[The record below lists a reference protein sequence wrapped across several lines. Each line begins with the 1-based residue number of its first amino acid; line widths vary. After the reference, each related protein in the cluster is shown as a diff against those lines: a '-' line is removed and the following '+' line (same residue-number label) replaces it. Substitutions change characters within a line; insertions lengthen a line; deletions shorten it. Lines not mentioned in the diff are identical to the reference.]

1 VITSAGQSPRRTNS
15 MAQLTHD
22 SRSWCRSSS
31 ATRCHSWV
39 LGVPSNPFPTA
50 AARSCSFD
58 DVVAVE
64 HGARALAAQAHGFAF
79 RDGSVDLAPRKG
91 GIGRR
96 PRLVQGR
103 RWREGDAWS
112 STHVAGSAHR
122 RALLEARSPVPDRGG
137 GLSAHRLPCAR
148 RASGWR
154 LLSLGGGSGSAVA
167 RVDKHGKRTAPSGCK
182 TEPGGTYERPR
193 HVGVTVF

>member
-1 VITSAGQSPRRTNS
+1 

-31 ATRCHSWV
+31 ATRCQLLGPGCFLEPLPHDGSEV
-39 LGVPSNPFPTA
+39 LLV
-50 AARSCSFD
+50 D

-64 HGARALAAQAHGFAF
+64 HGARALAAQAHGCAL
-79 RDGSVDLAPRKG
+79 RDGSADLAPRKG

-96 PRLVQGR
+96 PRLVHGR

-112 STHVAGSAHR
+112 STHVARSAHR

-154 LLSLGGGSGSAVA
+154 LLSLLGGGSGSAVA

-182 TEPGGTYERPR
+182 TGPGGTYERPR
-193 HVGVTVF
+193 HVGVTIF